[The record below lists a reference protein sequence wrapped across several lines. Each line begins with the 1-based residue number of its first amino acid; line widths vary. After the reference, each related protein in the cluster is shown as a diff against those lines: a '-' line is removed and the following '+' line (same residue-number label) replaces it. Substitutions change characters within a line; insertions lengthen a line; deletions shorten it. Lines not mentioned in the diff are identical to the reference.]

1 MNAKRSTIK
10 STIVVLTDFDGTI
23 VNIDTGDFSLR
34 QFASGDWEAIERKM
48 VKGELT
54 FEECLRRQFRMINAP
69 IDKIVKEID
78 EVASLRPHFIELVN
92 YCFTK
97 KVKLVIVS
105 GGLDFYIRHVLNKN
119 KLEVEVC
126 APKCNLDTVGLSLQF
141 PPMSDPTSFS
151 FKDDMVRQY
160 RRSGSTVL
168 YVGDG
173 YADYYALKQASVRFA
188 VAGSTAARLC
198 SSDGMH
204 FQEISNFLPVIQEL
218 DRLESGQVQNRYDS
232 T

>member
-1 MNAKRSTIK
+1 MNDSTIQPT
-10 STIVVLTDFDGTI
+10 SVVLSDFDGTI
-23 VNIDTGDFSLR
+23 VDIDTGAFALQR
-34 QFASGDWEAIERKM
+34 FASGDWKALDRKM

-54 FEECLRRQFRMINAP
+54 YEECLRRQFRMINAP
-69 IDKIVKEID
+69 IDTIVKKID

-92 YCFTK
+92 YCLEK
-97 KVKLVIVS
+97 SVKFVIVS
-105 GGLDFYIRHVLNKN
+105 GGLDFYIRHVLHKN

-126 APKCNLDTVGLSLQF
+126 VPKCNLDKAGLNFQF
-141 PPMSDPTSFS
+141 PQISDSTSFS

-173 YADYYALKQASVRFA
+173 YADYYALKEASVRFA
-188 VAGSTAARLC
+188 VAGSSAARLC
-198 SSDGMH
+198 SNNGIS

-218 DRLESGQVQNRYDS
+218 DRLKVGHAQNGCDS
-232 T
+232 I